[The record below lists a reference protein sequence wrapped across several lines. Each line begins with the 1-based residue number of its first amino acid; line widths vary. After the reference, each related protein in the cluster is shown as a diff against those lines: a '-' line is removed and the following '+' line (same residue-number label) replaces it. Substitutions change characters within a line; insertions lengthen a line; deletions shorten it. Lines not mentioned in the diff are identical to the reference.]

1 MTLDTPTVMGVTFT
15 AKSTTQTFGYVF
27 TRHHIRRFQSGH
39 FLPDMAGRQGRR
51 HLCEP
56 PNQQAHLPSLQFP
69 PASSLLESDKFMSQI
84 DSPGLGKA
92 IHPTKPEPWNAEIP
106 KKTVYYVSFV
116 CFLAWVASVYDY
128 TLFGTLLPVIA
139 EDFGWTTAQATA
151 VNTWAMVGVLVVCL
165 IVGTIIDKM
174 GRKKALILLVI
185 GGAVSSGLT
194 GAAMGAASVVII
206 RAFSGFAVSEEVVN
220 SVYLNEI
227 YRKSKTRGFMF
238 SLVQSGWPVGALF
251 AAAMTALLLPTLGW
265 RWSFVVAAATSVVVL
280 ILASKLPESPTF
292 AAMKEVER
300 RAKAGDIAGAETLAA
315 EHEIDMPGVS
325 KVGFKGVFTPELR
338 RHTIALCLAWL
349 FSWMSIQVMSVLGT
363 TVLVEAK
370 NYEFTDSLTVLI
382 LGNVAAFV
390 GYLFHGWL
398 GDRIG
403 RRNTVLGGWLL
414 GGLASFALLMGPDT
428 SIFVILTYSASLF
441 FLNGPF
447 AAMLFYMG
455 ESYPPQV
462 RGVGANL
469 AHVMAPAGAILGSGL
484 ISVLL
489 GLGMT
494 MTTAALLA
502 GSVPLILAAV
512 MMFGTINIPVHHD
525 ND

>member
-1 MTLDTPTVMGVTFT
+1 MTQV
-15 AKSTTQTFGYVF
+15 S
-27 TRHHIRRFQSGH
+27 
-39 FLPDMAGRQGRR
+39 
-51 HLCEP
+51 P
-56 PNQQAHLPSLQFP
+56 PVNPSL
-69 PASSLLESDKFMSQI
+69 PAND
-84 DSPGLGKA
+84 A
-92 IHPTKPEPWNAEIP
+92 EPWNREIS

-151 VNTWAMVGVLVVCL
+151 VNTWAMVGVLIVCL
-165 IVGTIIDKM
+165 AVGTIIDRM
-174 GRKKALILLVI
+174 GRKRALILLVI
-185 GGAVSSGLT
+185 GGAISSGLT
-194 GAAMGAASVVII
+194 GAAIGALSMIII
-206 RAFSGFAVSEEVVN
+206 RSFSGFAVSEEVVN

-227 YRKSKTRGFMF
+227 YRKTKSRGFLF

-251 AAAMTALLLPTLGW
+251 GAAMTALLLPTIGW
-265 RWSFVVAAATSVVVL
+265 RWSFVLAAAVSVIVL
-280 ILASKLPESPTF
+280 VLATRLPESPTF
-292 AAMKEVER
+292 LAMKEVQR
-300 RAKAGDIAGAETLAA
+300 RIDSGNLEGARALALEQDIE
-315 EHEIDMPGVS
+315 MPGAKS
-325 KVGFKGVFTPELR
+325 VGFKGVFTPELR

-349 FSWMSIQVMSVLGT
+349 FSWMAIQVFSVLGT
-363 TVLVEAK
+363 TVLVGAK

-382 LGNVAAFV
+382 LGNVAAFI

-403 RRNTVLGGWLL
+403 RRPAVFGGWLL
-414 GGLASFALLMGPDT
+414 GGLASLGLLLGPET
-428 SIFVILTYSASLF
+428 SAFVIAMYSASLF

-455 ESYPPQV
+455 ESYPAHV

-489 GLGMT
+489 GAGLSM
-494 MTTAALLA
+494 TAAAVVA
-502 GSVPLILAAV
+502 GSVPLLLAAL
-512 MMFGTINIPVHHD
+512 MMLGTRKVAVD
-525 ND
+525 TSAK

>member
-1 MTLDTPTVMGVTFT
+1 MTQVSHPV
-15 AKSTTQTFGYVF
+15 
-27 TRHHIRRFQSGH
+27 
-39 FLPDMAGRQGRR
+39 
-51 HLCEP
+51 
-56 PNQQAHLPSLQFP
+56 NPS
-69 PASSLLESDKFMSQI
+69 SSAND
-84 DSPGLGKA
+84 A
-92 IHPTKPEPWNAEIP
+92 EPWNREIS

-139 EDFGWTTAQATA
+139 EDFGWSTAQATA
-151 VNTWAMVGVLVVCL
+151 VNTWAMVGVLIVCL
-165 IVGTIIDKM
+165 AVGTIIDRM
-174 GRKKALILLVI
+174 GRKRALILLVI
-185 GGAVSSGLT
+185 GGAISSGLT
-194 GAAMGAASVVII
+194 GAAIGALSMIII
-206 RAFSGFAVSEEVVN
+206 RSFSGFAVSEEVVN

-227 YRKSKTRGFMF
+227 YRKTKSRGFMF

-251 AAAMTALLLPTLGW
+251 GAAMTALLLPTIGW
-265 RWSFVVAAATSVVVL
+265 RWSFVLAAAVSIIVL
-280 ILASKLPESPTF
+280 VLATRLPESPTF
-292 AAMKEVER
+292 LAMKEVQR
-300 RAKAGDIAGAETLAA
+300 RIDSGNLEGARALALEQDIE
-315 EHEIDMPGVS
+315 MPGAKS
-325 KVGFKGVFTPELR
+325 VGFKGVFTPELR

-349 FSWMSIQVMSVLGT
+349 FSWMAIQVFSVLGT

-382 LGNVAAFV
+382 LGNVAAFI

-403 RRNTVLGGWLL
+403 RRPAVFGGWLL
-414 GGLASFALLMGPDT
+414 GGLASLGLLLGPET
-428 SIFVILTYSASLF
+428 SAFVIAMYSASLF

-455 ESYPPQV
+455 ESYPAHV

-489 GLGMT
+489 GTGLSMT
-494 MTTAALLA
+494 VAAVVA
-502 GSVPLILAAV
+502 GSVPLLLAAL
-512 MMFGTINIPVHHD
+512 MMLGTRKVAVD
-525 ND
+525 TSAK

>member
-1 MTLDTPTVMGVTFT
+1 MTQV
-15 AKSTTQTFGYVF
+15 S
-27 TRHHIRRFQSGH
+27 
-39 FLPDMAGRQGRR
+39 
-51 HLCEP
+51 P
-56 PNQQAHLPSLQFP
+56 PVNPSS
-69 PASSLLESDKFMSQI
+69 PANEAQ
-84 DSPGLGKA
+84 
-92 IHPTKPEPWNAEIP
+92 PWNREIS

-139 EDFGWTTAQATA
+139 EDFGWSTSQATA

-165 IVGTIIDKM
+165 AVGTIIDRM
-174 GRKKALILLVI
+174 GRKRALILLVI
-185 GGAVSSGLT
+185 GGAISSGLT
-194 GAAMGAASVVII
+194 GAAIGALSMIII
-206 RAFSGFAVSEEVVN
+206 RSFSGFAVSEEVVN

-227 YRKSKTRGFMF
+227 YRKTKSRGFMF

-251 AAAMTALLLPTLGW
+251 GAAMTALLLPTIGW
-265 RWSFVVAAATSVVVL
+265 RWSFVLAAAVSVIVL
-280 ILASKLPESPTF
+280 VLATRLPESPTF
-292 AAMKEVER
+292 LAMKEVQR
-300 RAKAGDIAGAETLAA
+300 RIDSGNLEGARALALEQDIE
-315 EHEIDMPGVS
+315 MPGAKS
-325 KVGFKGVFTPELR
+325 VGFKGVFTPELR

-349 FSWMSIQVMSVLGT
+349 FSWMAIQVFSVLGT

-382 LGNVAAFV
+382 LGNVAAFI

-403 RRNTVLGGWLL
+403 RRPAVFGGWLL
-414 GGLASFALLMGPDT
+414 GGLASLGLLLGPET
-428 SIFVILTYSASLF
+428 SAFVIAMYSASLF

-455 ESYPPQV
+455 ESYPAHV

-489 GLGMT
+489 GTGLSMT
-494 MTTAALLA
+494 VAAVVA
-502 GSVPLILAAV
+502 GSVPLLLAAL
-512 MMFGTINIPVHHD
+512 MMLGTRKVAVD
-525 ND
+525 TSAK

>member
-1 MTLDTPTVMGVTFT
+1 MTQV
-15 AKSTTQTFGYVF
+15 S
-27 TRHHIRRFQSGH
+27 
-39 FLPDMAGRQGRR
+39 
-51 HLCEP
+51 P
-56 PNQQAHLPSLQFP
+56 PVNPSS
-69 PASSLLESDKFMSQI
+69 PANEAQ
-84 DSPGLGKA
+84 
-92 IHPTKPEPWNAEIP
+92 PWNREIS

-139 EDFGWTTAQATA
+139 EDFGWSTAQATA

-165 IVGTIIDKM
+165 AVGTIIDRM
-174 GRKKALILLVI
+174 GRKRALILLVI
-185 GGAVSSGLT
+185 GGAISSGLT
-194 GAAMGAASVVII
+194 GAAIGALSMIII
-206 RAFSGFAVSEEVVN
+206 RSFSGFAVSEEVVN

-227 YRKSKTRGFMF
+227 YRKTKSRGFMF

-251 AAAMTALLLPTLGW
+251 GAAMTALLLPTIGW
-265 RWSFVVAAATSVVVL
+265 RWSFVLAAAVSIIVL
-280 ILASKLPESPTF
+280 VLATRLPESPTF
-292 AAMKEVER
+292 LAMKEVQR
-300 RAKAGDIAGAETLAA
+300 RIDSGNLEGARALALEQDIE
-315 EHEIDMPGVS
+315 MPGAKS
-325 KVGFKGVFTPELR
+325 VGFKGVFTPELR

-349 FSWMSIQVMSVLGT
+349 FSWMAIQVFSVLGT

-382 LGNVAAFV
+382 LGNVAAFI

-403 RRNTVLGGWLL
+403 RRPAVFGGWLL
-414 GGLASFALLMGPDT
+414 GGLASLGLLLGPET
-428 SIFVILTYSASLF
+428 SAFVIAMYSASLF

-455 ESYPPQV
+455 ESYPAHV

-489 GLGMT
+489 GTGLSMT
-494 MTTAALLA
+494 VAAVVA
-502 GSVPLILAAV
+502 GSVPLLLAAL
-512 MMFGTINIPVHHD
+512 MMLGTRKVAVD
-525 ND
+525 TSAK

>member
-1 MTLDTPTVMGVTFT
+1 MSQTESPTLQ
-15 AKSTTQTFGYVF
+15 K
-27 TRHHIRRFQSGH
+27 
-39 FLPDMAGRQGRR
+39 AG
-51 HLCEP
+51 
-56 PNQQAHLPSLQFP
+56 P
-69 PASSLLESDKFMSQI
+69 PAK
-84 DSPGLGKA
+84 
-92 IHPTKPEPWNAEIP
+92 TEPWNAEIP

-139 EDFGWTTAQATA
+139 EDFGWSTAQATA

-194 GAAMGAASVVII
+194 GAAMGAASMVII

-227 YRKSKTRGFMF
+227 YRKAKSRGFMF
-238 SLVQSGWPVGALF
+238 SLVQSGWPVGALLG
-251 AAAMTALLLPTLGW
+251 AAMTALFLPVIGW
-265 RWSFVVAAATSVVVL
+265 RWSFVIAAASSLVVL
-280 ILASKLPESPTF
+280 ILAAKLPESPTF
-292 AAMKEVER
+292 AAMKEVKR
-300 RAKAGDIAGAETLAA
+300 RAEVGDIAGATSLAA
-315 EHEIDMPGVS
+315 EHDVEVPGIHTTT
-325 KVGFKGVFTPELR
+325 GIRGVFTPELR
-338 RHTIALCLAWL
+338 RHTIALSLAWL
-349 FSWMSIQVMSVLGT
+349 FSWMSIQVISVLGT

-382 LGNVAAFV
+382 LGNVAAFA
-390 GYLFHGWL
+390 GYLFHGWI

-414 GGLASFALLMGPDT
+414 GGISSMALLLGPD
-428 SIFVILTYSASLF
+428 SSMFVILMYSASLF

-447 AAMLFYMG
+447 SAMLFYMG
-455 ESYPPQV
+455 ESYPPHV

-484 ISVLL
+484 ISLL
-489 GLGMT
+489 LSFGLT
-494 MTTAALLA
+494 MTTAAIAA
-502 GSVPLILAAV
+502 GSIPLLLAAV
-512 MMFGTINIPVHHD
+512 MMFATHNVPVHKTTV
-525 ND
+525 

>member
-1 MTLDTPTVMGVTFT
+1 MTQV
-15 AKSTTQTFGYVF
+15 S
-27 TRHHIRRFQSGH
+27 
-39 FLPDMAGRQGRR
+39 
-51 HLCEP
+51 P
-56 PNQQAHLPSLQFP
+56 PVNPSS
-69 PASSLLESDKFMSQI
+69 PAND
-84 DSPGLGKA
+84 A
-92 IHPTKPEPWNAEIP
+92 EPWNREIS

-151 VNTWAMVGVLVVCL
+151 VNTWAMVGVLIVCL
-165 IVGTIIDKM
+165 AVGTIIDRM
-174 GRKKALILLVI
+174 GRKRALILLVI
-185 GGAVSSGLT
+185 GGAISSGLT
-194 GAAMGAASVVII
+194 GAAIGALSMIII
-206 RAFSGFAVSEEVVN
+206 RSFSGFAVSEEVVN

-227 YRKSKTRGFMF
+227 YRKTKSRGFMF

-251 AAAMTALLLPTLGW
+251 GAAMTALLLPTIGW
-265 RWSFVVAAATSVVVL
+265 RWSFVLAAAVSIIVL
-280 ILASKLPESPTF
+280 VLATRLPESPTF
-292 AAMKEVER
+292 LAMKEVQR
-300 RAKAGDIAGAETLAA
+300 RIDSGNLEGARALALEQDIE
-315 EHEIDMPGVS
+315 MPGAKS
-325 KVGFKGVFTPELR
+325 VGFKGVFTPELR

-349 FSWMSIQVMSVLGT
+349 FSWMAIQVFSVLGT

-382 LGNVAAFV
+382 LGNVAAFI

-403 RRNTVLGGWLL
+403 RRPAVFGGWLL
-414 GGLASFALLMGPDT
+414 GGLASLGLLLGPET
-428 SIFVILTYSASLF
+428 SAFVIVMYSASLF

-455 ESYPPQV
+455 ESYPAHV

-489 GLGMT
+489 GTGLSMT
-494 MTTAALLA
+494 VAAVVA
-502 GSVPLILAAV
+502 DSVPLLLAAL
-512 MMFGTINIPVHHD
+512 MMLGTRKVAVD
-525 ND
+525 TSAK

>member
-1 MTLDTPTVMGVTFT
+1 MTQV
-15 AKSTTQTFGYVF
+15 S
-27 TRHHIRRFQSGH
+27 
-39 FLPDMAGRQGRR
+39 
-51 HLCEP
+51 P
-56 PNQQAHLPSLQFP
+56 PVNPSS
-69 PASSLLESDKFMSQI
+69 PANEAQ
-84 DSPGLGKA
+84 
-92 IHPTKPEPWNAEIP
+92 PWNREIS

-139 EDFGWTTAQATA
+139 EDFGWSTAQATA

-165 IVGTIIDKM
+165 AVGTIIDRM
-174 GRKKALILLVI
+174 GRKRALILLVI
-185 GGAVSSGLT
+185 GGAISSGLT
-194 GAAMGAASVVII
+194 GAAIGALSMIII
-206 RAFSGFAVSEEVVN
+206 RSFSGFAVSEEVVN

-227 YRKSKTRGFMF
+227 YRKTKSRGFMF

-251 AAAMTALLLPTLGW
+251 GAAMTALLLPTIGW
-265 RWSFVVAAATSVVVL
+265 RWSFVLAAAVSVIVL
-280 ILASKLPESPTF
+280 VLATRLPESPTF
-292 AAMKEVER
+292 LAMKEVQR
-300 RAKAGDIAGAETLAA
+300 RIDSGNLEGARALALEQDIE
-315 EHEIDMPGVS
+315 MPGAKS
-325 KVGFKGVFTPELR
+325 VGFKGVFTPELR

-349 FSWMSIQVMSVLGT
+349 FSWMAIQVFSVLGT

-382 LGNVAAFV
+382 LGNVAAFI

-403 RRNTVLGGWLL
+403 RRPAVFGGWLL
-414 GGLASFALLMGPDT
+414 GGLASLGLLLGPET
-428 SIFVILTYSASLF
+428 SAFVIAMYSASLF

-455 ESYPPQV
+455 ESYPAHV

-489 GLGMT
+489 GTGLSMT
-494 MTTAALLA
+494 VAAVVA
-502 GSVPLILAAV
+502 GSVPLLLAAL
-512 MMFGTINIPVHHD
+512 MMLGTRKVAVD
-525 ND
+525 TSAK

>member
-1 MTLDTPTVMGVTFT
+1 MTQVSHPV
-15 AKSTTQTFGYVF
+15 
-27 TRHHIRRFQSGH
+27 
-39 FLPDMAGRQGRR
+39 
-51 HLCEP
+51 
-56 PNQQAHLPSLQFP
+56 NPS
-69 PASSLLESDKFMSQI
+69 SSAND
-84 DSPGLGKA
+84 A
-92 IHPTKPEPWNAEIP
+92 EPWNREIS

-139 EDFGWTTAQATA
+139 EDFGWSTAQATA
-151 VNTWAMVGVLVVCL
+151 VNTWAMVGVLIVCL
-165 IVGTIIDKM
+165 AVGTIIDRM
-174 GRKKALILLVI
+174 GRKRALILLVI
-185 GGAVSSGLT
+185 GGAISSGLT
-194 GAAMGAASVVII
+194 GAAIGALSMIII
-206 RAFSGFAVSEEVVN
+206 RSFSGFAVSEEVVN

-227 YRKSKTRGFMF
+227 YRKTKSRGFMF

-251 AAAMTALLLPTLGW
+251 GAAMTALLLPTIGW
-265 RWSFVVAAATSVVVL
+265 RWSFVLAAAVSIIVL
-280 ILASKLPESPTF
+280 VLATRLPESPTF
-292 AAMKEVER
+292 LAMKEVQR
-300 RAKAGDIAGAETLAA
+300 RIDSGNLEGARALALEQDIE
-315 EHEIDMPGVS
+315 MPGAKS
-325 KVGFKGVFTPELR
+325 VGFKGVFTPELR

-349 FSWMSIQVMSVLGT
+349 FSWMAIQVFSVLGT

-382 LGNVAAFV
+382 LGNVAAFI

-403 RRNTVLGGWLL
+403 RRPAVFGGWLL
-414 GGLASFALLMGPDT
+414 GGLASLGLLLGPET
-428 SIFVILTYSASLF
+428 SAFVIAMYSASLF

-455 ESYPPQV
+455 ESYPAHV

-489 GLGMT
+489 GTGLSM
-494 MTTAALLA
+494 TAAAVVA
-502 GSVPLILAAV
+502 GSVPLLLAAL
-512 MMFGTINIPVHHD
+512 MMLGTRKVAVD
-525 ND
+525 TSAE

>member
-1 MTLDTPTVMGVTFT
+1 MTQV
-15 AKSTTQTFGYVF
+15 S
-27 TRHHIRRFQSGH
+27 
-39 FLPDMAGRQGRR
+39 
-51 HLCEP
+51 P
-56 PNQQAHLPSLQFP
+56 PVNPSS
-69 PASSLLESDKFMSQI
+69 PAND
-84 DSPGLGKA
+84 A
-92 IHPTKPEPWNAEIP
+92 EPWNREIS

-151 VNTWAMVGVLVVCL
+151 VNTWAMVGVLIVCL
-165 IVGTIIDKM
+165 AVGTIIDRM
-174 GRKKALILLVI
+174 GRKRALILLVI
-185 GGAVSSGLT
+185 GGAISSGLT
-194 GAAMGAASVVII
+194 GAAIGALSMIII
-206 RAFSGFAVSEEVVN
+206 RSFSGFAVSEEVVN

-227 YRKSKTRGFMF
+227 YRKTKSRGFMF

-251 AAAMTALLLPTLGW
+251 GAAMTALLLPTIGW
-265 RWSFVVAAATSVVVL
+265 RWSFVLAAAVSIIVL
-280 ILASKLPESPTF
+280 VLATRLPESPTF
-292 AAMKEVER
+292 LAMKEVQR
-300 RAKAGDIAGAETLAA
+300 RIDSGNLEGARALALEQDIE
-315 EHEIDMPGVS
+315 MPGAKS
-325 KVGFKGVFTPELR
+325 VGFKGVFTPELR

-349 FSWMSIQVMSVLGT
+349 FSWMAIQVFSVLGT

-382 LGNVAAFV
+382 LGNVAAFI

-403 RRNTVLGGWLL
+403 RRPAVFGGWLL
-414 GGLASFALLMGPDT
+414 GGLASLGLLLGPET
-428 SIFVILTYSASLF
+428 SAFVIVMYSASLF

-455 ESYPPQV
+455 ESYPAHV

-489 GLGMT
+489 GTGLSMT
-494 MTTAALLA
+494 VAAVVA
-502 GSVPLILAAV
+502 GSVPLLLAAL
-512 MMFGTINIPVHHD
+512 MMLGTRKVAVD
-525 ND
+525 TSAK